1 MQRLLNVGSL
11 TEELT
16 DELLRLGPL
25 ESWPSDEI
33 PWVRCLFGGSDH
45 AMFSVVMGTNRD
57 GLTILANISP
67 NVEGGVGVT
76 CAGHFDS
83 QSPCIGL
90 YVPFFLN
97 EPILGGSRMR
107 EVPGVGDI
115 RTRVTCPR
123 ST

>member
-16 DELLRLGPL
+16 DEVLRLGPL
-25 ESWPSDEI
+25 ESKPSDEM
-33 PWVRCLFGGSDH
+33 PWVRCLFGVPDH

-76 CAGHFDS
+76 CAGHYDS

-90 YVPFFLN
+90 YVPFFF
-97 EPILGGSRMR
+97 
-107 EVPGVGDI
+107 
-115 RTRVTCPR
+115 
-123 ST
+123 